1 MLKYVAA
8 SSGSGEKDFL
18 KLKEIVAAV
27 PKVGNIYLS
36 VGLVFINRS
45 GPILFVVSR
54 RNLKKNYFKNVVFII
69 NKDSTLISEMYAF

>member
-54 RNLKKNYFKNVVFII
+54 RNFKKNILKMLFLSLTK
-69 NKDSTLISEMYAF
+69 TLL

>member
-27 PKVGNIYLS
+27 PKVRNTYVS
-36 VGLVFINRS
+36 VGLVF
-45 GPILFVVSR
+45 
-54 RNLKKNYFKNVVFII
+54 
-69 NKDSTLISEMYAF
+69 NKRQDS